1 MKPYFS
7 AQLDMLNE
15 TGRPFNRPLMWDFPA
30 DAKTWELAE
39 EGIGDKNQ
47 SLPGGH
53 ILKNGDFVEMK
64 KCVAGAA
71 NQEFKM
77 VAGPDP
83 EAGKTTIQ
91 SGGGTALCLDSGGT
105 PGRSPPNGPYP
116 IHMWQ
121 CSKEWAGAQTW
132 SHDAATK
139 AIGMRGKCLS
149 TGTDGHPALAACA
162 PSDKTQQ
169 WTVTSGGAIESAAG
183 ECLTVEPQSSTAA
196 AGVID
201 QYMMGDDYMAAPILN
216 LGQRSRMVYFP
227 EGADWTHHYTSKV
240 YKGGSTEM
248 IPAPLDEFPLFK
260 KTAAQ

>member
-1 MKPYFS
+1 MHSSKS
-7 AQLDMLNE
+7 ASND
-15 TGRPFNRPLMWDFPA
+15 RANR
-30 DAKTWELAE
+30 
-39 EGIGDKNQ
+39 
-47 SLPGGH
+47 
-53 ILKNGDFVEMK
+53 
-64 KCVAGAA
+64 
-71 NQEFKM
+71 
-77 VAGPDP
+77 
-83 EAGKTTIQ
+83 
-91 SGGGTALCLDSGGT
+91 
-105 PGRSPPNGPYP
+105 
-116 IHMWQ
+116 
-121 CSKEWAGAQTW
+121 
-132 SHDAATK
+132 
-139 AIGMRGKCLS
+139 RGQCLS

-248 IPAPLDEFPLFK
+248 IPAPHNEFPLFK